1 MSRTTATAIA
11 TTTSRPHTT
20 DTAITQAGVLFAVEG
35 VDVGVAWSDVV
46 FPVLGAS
53 VTWQH
58 QMRVNIHCVVKMK
71 KNKIKDLLSF

>member
-1 MSRTTATAIA
+1 LISRTTATATA

-46 FPVLGAS
+46 LPVVGAS
-53 VTWQH
+53 VT
-58 QMRVNIHCVVKMK
+58 
-71 KNKIKDLLSF
+71 